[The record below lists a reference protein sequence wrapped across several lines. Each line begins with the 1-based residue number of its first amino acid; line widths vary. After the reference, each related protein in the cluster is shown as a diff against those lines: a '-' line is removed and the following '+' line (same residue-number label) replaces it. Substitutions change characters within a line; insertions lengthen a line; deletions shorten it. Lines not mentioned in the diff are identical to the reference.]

1 MPLNIGGVDPLIVK
15 CKQGQTEVS
24 LDAIKVGSD
33 YIWSRHIPLTCTG
46 SNATYTINRKTSPW
60 HHGDIGTVTV
70 LRYKDTYQLTITPA
84 TNYYIYDYT
93 LIF

>member
-33 YIWSRHIPLTCTG
+33 Y
-46 SNATYTINRKTSPW
+46 
-60 HHGDIGTVTV
+60 V
-70 LRYKDTYQLTITPA
+70 
-84 TNYYIYDYT
+84 
-93 LIF
+93 